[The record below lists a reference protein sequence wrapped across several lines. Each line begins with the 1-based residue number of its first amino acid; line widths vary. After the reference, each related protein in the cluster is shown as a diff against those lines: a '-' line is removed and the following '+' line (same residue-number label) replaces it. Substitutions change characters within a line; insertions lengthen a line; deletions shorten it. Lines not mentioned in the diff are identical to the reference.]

1 MGKKRKER
9 LLNEGNTGGI
19 FLSLPLALMG
29 LLPKLGS
36 WPKRVPCV
44 PQMGLLN
51 MKGRHVQMANFA
63 CADFRDK
70 WPNLPKTEILPMNVL
85 F

>member
-1 MGKKRKER
+1 MKAILEV
-9 LLNEGNTGGI
+9 

-29 LLPKLGS
+29 LLPRPGLR
-36 WPKRVPCV
+36 PKRVPCV

-63 CADFRDK
+63 CAEFRHK
-70 WPNLPKTEILPMNVL
+70 WPNLLKTEILLMTVL